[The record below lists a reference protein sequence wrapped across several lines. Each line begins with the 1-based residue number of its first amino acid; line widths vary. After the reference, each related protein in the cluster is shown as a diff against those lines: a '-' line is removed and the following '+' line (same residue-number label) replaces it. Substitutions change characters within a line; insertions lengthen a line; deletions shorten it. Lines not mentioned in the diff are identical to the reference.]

1 MRVMMELDAVASAL
15 KELGHPTRL
24 SVYKALVRSGEC
36 GLPVGEL
43 QKRLDIPGSTLS
55 HHISALVSVGLLQQR
70 REGRTLHC
78 LPQYEVLNQIV
89 SFLVEEC
96 CADQD
101 K

>member
-1 MRVMMELDAVASAL
+1 MELEAVANAL

-24 SVYKALVRSGEC
+24 SVYKALVRAGEC

-43 QKRLDIPGSTLS
+43 QRRLDIPNSTLS

-70 REGRTLHC
+70 REGRILYC
-78 LPQYEVLNQIV
+78 LPQYEVLNQIM

-96 CADQD
+96 CAEQE
-101 K
+101 

>member
-1 MRVMMELDAVASAL
+1 MELEAVANAL

-24 SVYKALVRSGEC
+24 SVYKALVRAGEC

-43 QKRLDIPGSTLS
+43 QRRLDIPNSTLS

-70 REGRTLHC
+70 REGRILYC
-78 LPQYEVLNQIV
+78 LPQYEVLNQIM

-96 CADQD
+96 CAEQEQ
-101 K
+101 

>member
-1 MRVMMELDAVASAL
+1 MELEAVANAL

-24 SVYKALVRSGEC
+24 SVYKALVRAGEC

-43 QKRLDIPGSTLS
+43 QRRLYIPNSTLS

-70 REGRTLHC
+70 REGRILYC
-78 LPQYEVLNQIV
+78 LPQYEVLNQIM

-96 CADQD
+96 CAEQEQ
-101 K
+101 

>member
-1 MRVMMELDAVASAL
+1 MELEAVANAL

-24 SVYKALVRSGEC
+24 SVYKALVRVGKS

-43 QKRLDIPGSTLS
+43 QRRLDIPNSTLS

-70 REGRTLHC
+70 REGRILYC

-96 CADQD
+96 CAEQGR
-101 K
+101 